1 MSEGKILAVDDERN
15 IRHLIQNELSL
26 EGFEVTTAGDGEAG
40 LELFAK
46 GDFDVVLLD
55 IKLPGMSGIQTLRA
69 IKKAAGDA
77 EVIMITGYGDIHSAV
92 ESMKLGARDYITKP
106 FKLDELLALIRQIIR
121 ERRDAGT
128 AASGSETATMAGVE
142 GTVQCPSPAMH
153 AVYHLVSRIGPT
165 DHTVLIQGETGV
177 GKDVLALAIH
187 QASDRRDGPFV
198 ALDCGLLSHN
208 LAESEL
214 YGHRKGAFSGAT
226 EAKVGLVEKSHGG
239 TLFLDEIGNIDLD
252 IQKKFLRF
260 LETRRFRRIGDTR
273 EISVDSRIILAT
285 NIDLTAA
292 VEQGTLR
299 MDLFYRMDVMQIQ
312 VPPLR
317 DRPGDLDVLT
327 RHFLKTGAARYG
339 TKKISP
345 DAMGMLRGYHWPG
358 NIRELKSVVS
368 KAMIFAESDTISTED
383 LPSHVAIRRS
393 SPGGRLKT
401 LAEME
406 RAHILS
412 ILEETGGNQSRA
424 SEILGINR
432 KTLYKK
438 STNTSSSPDPSRN
451 HPSSRRPSA

>member
-1 MSEGKILAVDDERN
+1 MSDGKILAIDDERN
-15 IRHLIQNELSL
+15 IRRLIQNELSL
-26 EGFEVTTAGDGEAG
+26 EGFEVMTAANGEEG
-40 LELFAK
+40 LERFAA
-46 GDFDVVLLD
+46 GGIDVVLLD

-69 IKKAAGDA
+69 IKETTHDA
-77 EVIMITGYGDIHSAV
+77 EVIMVTGYGDIHSAV

-121 ERRDAGT
+121 ERRSAGEIGAGT
-128 AASGSETATMAGVE
+128 GAAPPAGLE
-142 GTVQCPSPAMH
+142 GTVRCPSPAMDE
-153 AVYHLVSRIGPT
+153 VYLMVNRIGPT

-187 QASDRRDGPFV
+187 QASGRRKGPFV
-198 ALDCGLLSHN
+198 PLDCGLLSHN

-239 TLFLDEIGNIDLD
+239 TLFLDEIGNIDLE

-285 NIDLTAA
+285 NIDLAAA
-292 VEQGTLR
+292 VQQGTLR

-317 DRPGDLDVLT
+317 ERPGDLDVLT

-339 TKKISP
+339 AKKILP
-345 DAMGMLRGYHWPG
+345 EALCLLRGYHWPG

-368 KAMIFAESDTISTED
+368 KAMIFAESETITPDD
-383 LPSHVAIRRS
+383 LPSHVAARRS
-393 SPGGRLKT
+393 SPCGRLKT

-438 STNTSSSPDPSRN
+438 IHKYKLFS
-451 HPSSRRPSA
+451 